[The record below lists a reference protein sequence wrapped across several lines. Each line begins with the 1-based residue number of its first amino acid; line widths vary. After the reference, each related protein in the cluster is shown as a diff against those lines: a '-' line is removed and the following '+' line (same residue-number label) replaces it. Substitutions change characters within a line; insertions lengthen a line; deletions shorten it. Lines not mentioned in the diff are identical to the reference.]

1 MILLPSTNYNSF
13 DKTLKGH
20 HGYYSI
26 QSSSE
31 SLYKPFAILKLMF
44 AYRQIKEML

>member
-20 HGYYSI
+20 HGYHSI
-26 QSSSE
+26 QSPSAITVQAFCNSE
-31 SLYKPFAILKLMF
+31 IDVHL
-44 AYRQIKEML
+44 